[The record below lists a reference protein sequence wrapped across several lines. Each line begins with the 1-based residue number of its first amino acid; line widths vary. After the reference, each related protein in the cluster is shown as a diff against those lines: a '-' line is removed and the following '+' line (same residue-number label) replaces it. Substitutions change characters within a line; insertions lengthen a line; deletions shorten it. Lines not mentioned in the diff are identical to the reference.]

1 MCSLHS
7 VQQNLY
13 KRLTIICRQ
22 RRNLCGT
29 QRGRTHVKNLLR
41 SSRTPQMNSPPL
53 ILIMT
58 SFYILHFLIHMFA
71 GSRYNSF
78 LFSYYYLFFVNIH
91 SKMRRLNFVPWAFSS
106 SKLRGNGGKGGLGW
120 NVFLLLESAL
130 HCVWRKKA
138 SPFCMTRFAIDYA
151 NCNCVMRICVPNS
164 KVFVQRGKICHSKSN
179 FCYVALYSI
188 LTPFWKHIS
197 YPLTP

>member
-1 MCSLHS
+1 M
-7 VQQNLY
+7 Y

-22 RRNLCGT
+22 RNLCGT

-53 ILIMT
+53 MLIMT

-78 LFSYYYLFFVNIH
+78 LFSSYLFFVNIH

-106 SKLRGNGGKGGLGW
+106 SKLRGKWGGVKMFFFCL
-120 NVFLLLESAL
+120 NQHCIVFGEKKL
-130 HCVWRKKA
+130 HL
-138 SPFCMTRFAIDYA
+138 
-151 NCNCVMRICVPNS
+151 
-164 KVFVQRGKICHSKSN
+164 FV
-179 FCYVALYSI
+179 
-188 LTPFWKHIS
+188 
-197 YPLTP
+197 